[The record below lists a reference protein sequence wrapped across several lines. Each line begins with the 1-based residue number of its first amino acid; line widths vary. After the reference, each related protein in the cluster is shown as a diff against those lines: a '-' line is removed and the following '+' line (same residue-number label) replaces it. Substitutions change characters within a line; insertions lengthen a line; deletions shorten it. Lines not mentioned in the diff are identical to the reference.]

1 MPNTIRAY
9 IPGGTYFFTVNL
21 LERRRRLLVENIE
34 PLRSAFRTVKQQRPF
49 QIEAI
54 VILPDHLHCLWTL
67 PPDDCDFS
75 TVGVRLN
82 RLFQRLLNPE
92 NGFQREGR

>member
-34 PLRSAFRTVKQQRPF
+34 LLRNAFRTIKPSLT
-49 QIEAI
+49 A
-54 VILPDHLHCLWTL
+54 
-67 PPDDCDFS
+67 
-75 TVGVRLN
+75 G
-82 RLFQRLLNPE
+82 
-92 NGFQREGR
+92 

>member
-1 MPNTIRAY
+1 MPNYIRAY

-49 QIEAI
+49 
-54 VILPDHLHCLWTL
+54 H
-67 PPDDCDFS
+67 
-75 TVGVRLN
+75 
-82 RLFQRLLNPE
+82 
-92 NGFQREGR
+92 

>member
-1 MPNTIRAY
+1 MPNYIRTY

-34 PLRSAFRTVKQQRPF
+34 PLRNAFRTVKQQRPF

-75 TVGVRLN
+75 TRW
-82 RLFQRLLNPE
+82 R
-92 NGFQREGR
+92 